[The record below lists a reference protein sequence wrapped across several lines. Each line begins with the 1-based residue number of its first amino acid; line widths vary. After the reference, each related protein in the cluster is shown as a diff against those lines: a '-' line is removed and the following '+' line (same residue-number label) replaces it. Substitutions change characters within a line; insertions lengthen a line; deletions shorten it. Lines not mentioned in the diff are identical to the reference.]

1 MPEHALDAVSVTIA
15 AKVTGNGF
23 AAIGLGRDDRQ
34 DAVHQQIFA
43 DSIAVIALVGQQRLW
58 RGNGDRHEGIDSTII
73 GCFTASQDEADR
85 ASLIVTAGVDL
96 ARKAA
101 A

>member
-1 MPEHALDAVSVTIA
+1 M
-15 AKVTGNGF
+15 G
-23 AAIGLGRDDRQ
+23 GR
-34 DAVHQQIFA
+34 HYLYLA
-43 DSIAVIALVGQQRLW
+43 DSIAVIAFVGQQRL
-58 RGNGDRHEGIDSTII
+58 GLGDGDRHEGIDSTVVRRL
-73 GCFTASQDEADR
+73 TAGQDEADR